1 MRGEGDEALSQSVTP
16 GKEWVLDMLPREGR
30 GARGSGP
37 AQERAFCRGRR
48 TAMAGRG

>member
-1 MRGEGDEALSQSVTP
+1 MRRYRSPSPPAKGG
-16 GKEWVLDMLPREGR
+16 VLAMLPREER